1 MRSRHEEK
9 AIEEN
14 PVKIRRVA
22 IVAHLGKPAIAE
34 TRDQL
39 VAWLDDRDIGVSE
52 DAPNLVLS
60 LGGDG
65 TMLRAAQVAHGCDAP
80 LLGVN
85 LGRLGY
91 LAEVDAGEMFAALD
105 KIVSGDYQ
113 IEERMVLRCEESD
126 GSNQCIGLNEVLVE
140 RSSRQRLVR
149 LNVSIGGERLA
160 AFNADG
166 VIVATPTGSTA
177 YALSAG
183 GPIVSPRAQCLVLVP
198 VSAHMIFSRPFVL
211 APDDIVEVQVDEDSD
226 EAVYACD
233 AAAGVRLAPGDKI
246 VVRRHFRPLMM
257 VRLSGPGFLERLRSK
272 LGLPE

>member
-1 MRSRHEEK
+1 
-9 AIEEN
+9 
-14 PVKIRRVA
+14 VKIGRVA
-22 IVAHLGKPAIAE
+22 LVTHSGKPAIAR
-34 TRDQL
+34 TRDEL
-39 VAWLDDRDIGVSE
+39 VTWLDERSIAVS
-52 DAPNLVLS
+52 DAAPDLVVS

-65 TMLRAAQVAHGCDAP
+65 TMLRAAQVAHGFDAP

-91 LAEVDAGEMFAALD
+91 LAEVEAGEVFAALD
-105 KIVSGDYQ
+105 KIVSGDFH
-113 IEERMVLRCEESD
+113 IEERMVLRCEDSS
-126 GSNQCIGLNEVLVE
+126 GSNQCIGLNEILVE

-211 APDDIVEVQVDEDSD
+211 APDDIVEVQVDEESN

-233 AAAGVRLAPGDKI
+233 AAAGVRLAPGEKI
-246 VVRRHFRPLMM
+246 VVRRHFRPLML
-257 VRLSGPGFLERLRSK
+257 VRLSGPGFLERLRTK
-272 LGLPE
+272 LGLPG